1 MLQQFEQNM
10 EQPKSG
16 RARAVVTSVVLVVTF
31 IATLALVPDTS
42 PVSLVDVLR
51 IAIPALIAGCFFL
64 LFPKIAQL
72 SRELTNLFIKHV
84 ASELS
89 SQIST
94 IGAAIP
100 HRSSGKKRVKR
111 QQFVNPM
118 VLDTSAIIDGR
129 IEYLLATG
137 FIFGTFLLPNFILLE
152 LQNVAD
158 SASSMKRQRG
168 RRGLEVLES
177 IKELSRRLGM
187 FSLTVVADDPKRIK
201 SIDQKLVKVAK
212 RYHASI
218 VTCDYNL
225 NKVATVSGIHVL
237 NVNELVNAVKTVT
250 LPGESISVKVVQRG
264 KEKEQGVGYLEDG
277 TMVVV
282 EDGKVYVG
290 STISVRVARVIQTSA
305 GRMIFATVDEEEATA
320 TVPPRTSN

>member
-1 MLQQFEQNM
+1 MQRLQQIDE
-10 EQPKSG
+10 PKPS
-16 RARAVVTSVVLVVTF
+16 RARAIITSIVLVITF
-31 IATLALVPDTS
+31 VITLTLVPNTN
-42 PVSLVDVLR
+42 PVTLIDVLR
-51 IAIPALIAGCFFL
+51 IAVPAVIAGLFFL
-64 LFPKIAQL
+64 LFPFIAQL
-72 SRELTNLFIKHV
+72 SRELTGLFIKHV
-84 ASELS
+84 ANEIS

-100 HRSSGKKRVKR
+100 HRKNTGRRRAKRN
-111 QQFVNPM
+111 QFVNPM

-137 FIFGTFLLPNFILLE
+137 FIFGTFVLPNFILLE

-158 SASSMKRQRG
+158 SASTMKRQRG

-177 IKELSRRLGM
+177 IRELSRRLGM
-187 FSLTVVADDPKRIK
+187 FQLTVVEDDPKRIK
-201 SIDQKLVKVAK
+201 SIDQKLIKVAK

-225 NKVATVSGIHVL
+225 NKVAKVSGIHVL

-250 LPGESISVKVVQRG
+250 LPGESISVKVVQKG

-282 EDGKVYVG
+282 EDGQVYVG
-290 STISVRVARVIQTSA
+290 STVSIRVARVIQTSA
-305 GRMIFATVDEEEATA
+305 GRMIFGTVDGQDESSQMPPQTA
-320 TVPPRTSN
+320 N

>member
-1 MLQQFEQNM
+1 MQRLHRIDE
-10 EQPKSG
+10 PKPS
-16 RARAVVTSVVLVVTF
+16 RARAIISSVVLLITF
-31 IATLALVPDTS
+31 IVTLTLVPDTN
-42 PVSLVDVLR
+42 PVTLIDVLR
-51 IAIPALIAGCFFL
+51 IAIPAIIAGIFFL
-64 LFPKIAQL
+64 LFPFIAQL
-72 SRELTNLFIKHV
+72 SRELTGLFIKHV
-84 ASELS
+84 ANEIS

-94 IGAAIP
+94 IGSAIP
-100 HRSSGKKRVKR
+100 HRKSTGRRKAKKH
-111 QQFVNPM
+111 QFVNPM

-137 FIFGTFLLPNFILLE
+137 FIYGTFILPNFILLE

-158 SASSMKRQRG
+158 SASTMKRQRG

-177 IKELSRRLGM
+177 IRELSRRLGM
-187 FSLTVVADDPKRIK
+187 FQLTVVEDDPKRIK
-201 SIDQKLVKVAK
+201 SIDQKLIKVAK
-212 RYHASI
+212 RYRASI

-250 LPGESISVKVVQRG
+250 LPGESISVKVVQKG

-282 EDGKVYVG
+282 EDGQVYVG
-290 STISVRVARVIQTSA
+290 STVSIRVARVIQTSA
-305 GRMIFATVDEEEATA
+305 GRMIFGTVDGQDESSQMPPQTA
-320 TVPPRTSN
+320 N